1 MPRWKAIKTATAQDP
16 RIATSCYI
24 VAAGHFA
31 WTRPEGCRP
40 PGKADGR
47 GAAASGFSARREG
60 KGCVCW
66 VLACTSPLK
75 DGMQI
80 TTMDTPPNGLAT
92 VENDMPDQNDAQTE
106 PQPEASGPGA
116 AAGETPV
123 SAIETNLM
131 KVAEELG
138 TWLGTA
144 ERKTADFLAQRN
156 VSEHL
161 VKIRDTAARLLA
173 QIEKARERSR

>member
-1 MPRWKAIKTATAQDP
+1 
-16 RIATSCYI
+16 
-24 VAAGHFA
+24 
-31 WTRPEGCRP
+31 
-40 PGKADGR
+40 
-47 GAAASGFSARREG
+47 
-60 KGCVCW
+60 
-66 VLACTSPLK
+66 
-75 DGMQI
+75 
-80 TTMDTPPNGLAT
+80 
-92 VENDMPDQNDAQTE
+92 MPDQSDPQTE
-106 PQPEASGPGA
+106 PPLEASGSGT

-144 ERKTADFLAQRN
+144 ERKTTDFLAQRN

>member
-1 MPRWKAIKTATAQDP
+1 MQLAFHHGLLEFILWFPFVLTA
-16 RIATSCYI
+16 
-24 VAAGHFA
+24 
-31 WTRPEGCRP
+31 
-40 PGKADGR
+40 
-47 GAAASGFSARREG
+47 
-60 KGCVCW
+60 
-66 VLACTSPLK
+66 LAL
-75 DGMQI
+75 
-80 TTMDTPPNGLAT
+80 
-92 VENDMPDQNDAQTE
+92 ENDMPDQSDAHTE
-106 PQPEASGPGA
+106 SPLGASASGT

-144 ERKTADFLAQRN
+144 ERKTADFLAQQN